1 MSRHK
6 FNVGK
11 WLPSD
16 QEFENKWVKKIYEEA
31 KSDENKNL
39 LPPVQALKELIESN
53 RYIWNLFQMMFD
65 EIPQK
70 DVDTPAGTPQ
80 VRDYHELLLVLNRI
94 IQRAPEFNTTGLVG
108 TPINAVLDY
117 PMGTRAGYVL
127 FNDPRVNAKMKGIL
141 DYWGH
146 YLQSPASSYVLNT
159 SDKGWLSTYA
169 LKEMAKEAD
178 GINFLDLFKTRS
190 KDPEKKFGYV
200 SWDDFF
206 TRKFNPGIRPVAEPD
221 NDDVVANACE
231 SAPYRVARNFPMKA
245 KFWIKGQPYS
255 LIDLLHNDPWTA
267 KFEGGTLYQAF
278 LSALSY
284 HRWNSPVSGTIVK
297 AYNLNGTYYGEAL
310 NQGFEN
316 PNGPDLVAANNSQA
330 FLTSTATRAVIF
342 IKADNP
348 KIGLMCFV
356 AVGMGDVSNNEI
368 TVRIGQHVNKGDELG
383 MFHFGGSTHVLLFR
397 PEVNIDFDLHGQK
410 PGLDTTNIKVRD
422 TIARITNI

>member
-1 MSRHK
+1 MTRHK

-16 QEFENKWVKKIYEEA
+16 QEFENKWVKKVYEEA
-31 KSDENKNL
+31 KSEENKKL

-80 VRDYHELLLVLNRI
+80 VRDYHELLLVLNRL
-94 IQRAPEFNTTGLVG
+94 IQRAPKFNTTGLVD

-127 FNDPRVNAKMKGIL
+127 FNDPRVNAKMKNIL
-141 DYWGH
+141 DYWGR
-146 YLQSPASSYVLNT
+146 YLQSEESSYVLNT
-159 SDKGWLSTYA
+159 SDKGWLSPYA
-169 LKEMAKEAD
+169 LNEIAKEAGGD
-178 GINFLDLFKTRS
+178 NFVDLFAVHSTDVKQ
-190 KDPEKKFGYV
+190 KLGYT

-206 TRKFNPGIRPVAEPD
+206 TRKFKPGIRPVASPD
-221 NDDVVANACE
+221 DDDVIANACE
-231 SAPYRVARNFPMKA
+231 SAPFRIAHDVPLKA

-255 LIDLLHNDPWTA
+255 LIDLLHNDPWTS

-284 HRWNSPVSGTIVK
+284 HRWNSPVSGKIVK
-297 AYNLNGTYYGEAL
+297 AYNLDGTYYGEAL
-310 NQGFEN
+310 AQGFEN
-316 PNGPDLVAANNSQA
+316 PNGPDKVAANNSQA
-330 FLTSTATRAVIF
+330 FLTSTAARAVIF
-342 IKADNP
+342 IQADNP

-368 TVRIGQHVNKGDELG
+368 TVRIGQHVNKGDQLG

-397 PEVNIDFDLHGQK
+397 PEVKLDFDMHGQT
-410 PGLDTTNIKVRD
+410 PGLDTTNIKVREA
-422 TIARITNI
+422 IAHVE

>member
-1 MSRHK
+1 MTRHK

-16 QEFENKWVKKIYEEA
+16 QEFENKWVKKVYEEA
-31 KSDENKNL
+31 KSEENKKL

-80 VRDYHELLLVLNRI
+80 VRDYHELLLVLNRL
-94 IQRAPEFNTTGLVG
+94 IQRAPKFNTTGLVD

-127 FNDPRVNAKMKGIL
+127 FNDPRVNAKMKNIL
-141 DYWGH
+141 DYWGR
-146 YLQSPASSYVLNT
+146 YLQSEESSYVLNT
-159 SDKGWLSTYA
+159 SDKGWLSPYA
-169 LKEMAKEAD
+169 LNEMAKEAGGD
-178 GINFLDLFKTRS
+178 NFVDLFAVHSTDVKQ
-190 KDPEKKFGYV
+190 KLGYT

-206 TRKFNPGIRPVAEPD
+206 TRKFKPGIRPVASPD
-221 NDDVVANACE
+221 DDDVIANACE
-231 SAPYRVARNFPMKA
+231 SAPFRIAHDVPLKA

-255 LIDLLHNDPWTA
+255 LIDLLHNDPWTS

-284 HRWNSPVSGTIVK
+284 HRWNSPVSGKIVK
-297 AYNLNGTYYGEAL
+297 AYNLDGTYYGEAL
-310 NQGFEN
+310 AQGFEN
-316 PNGPDLVAANNSQA
+316 PNGPDKVAANNSQA

-342 IKADNP
+342 IQADNP

-368 TVRIGQHVNKGDELG
+368 TVRIGQHVNKGDQLG

-397 PEVNIDFDLHGQK
+397 PEVKLDFDMHGQT
-410 PGLDTTNIKVRD
+410 PGLDTTNIKVREA
-422 TIARITNI
+422 IAHVE

>member
-16 QEFENKWVKKIYEEA
+16 QEFEDKWIKKVYEEA
-31 KSDENKNL
+31 KSEENQNL
-39 LPPVQALKELIESN
+39 LPPVHALKDLIESN
-53 RYIWNLFQMMFD
+53 HYIWNLFEMMFD

-80 VRDYHELLLVLNRI
+80 VRDYHELLLMLNRI

-117 PMGTRAGYVL
+117 PMATRAGYVL
-127 FNDPRVNAKMKGIL
+127 FNDPRVNARMKDIL
-141 DYWGH
+141 DYWGR

-159 SDKGWLSTYA
+159 SDKGWLSKYA
-169 LKEMAKEAD
+169 LEEMAKEA
-178 GINFLDLFKTRS
+178 GGTSFLDLFATRS
-190 KDPEKKFGYV
+190 NDVNEKLGYV

-206 TRKFNPGIRPVAEPD
+206 TRQFKPGIRPVAAPD
-221 NDDVVANACE
+221 DDDVIANACE
-231 SAPYRVARNFPMKA
+231 SAPFRVARDVPLKA

-255 LIDLLHNDPWTA
+255 LIDLLHNDPWTS

-284 HRWNSPVSGTIVK
+284 HRWNSPVSGKIVK
-297 AYNLNGTYYGEAL
+297 AYNLDGTYYGEAL
-310 NQGFEN
+310 AQGFEN
-316 PNGPDLVAANNSQA
+316 PNGPDKVAANNSQA
-330 FLTSTATRAVIF
+330 FLTATATRAVIF
-342 IKADNP
+342 IQADNP

-368 TVRIGQHVNKGDELG
+368 TVRIGQHVNKGDQLG

-397 PEVNIDFDLHGQK
+397 PEVKVDFDLHGQE
-410 PGLDTTNIKVRD
+410 PGLDTTNIKVKD
-422 TIARITNI
+422 VIAHVE

>member
-1 MSRHK
+1 MTRHK

-16 QEFENKWVKKIYEEA
+16 QEFENKWVKKVYEEA
-31 KSDENKNL
+31 KSEENNKL

-80 VRDYHELLLVLNRI
+80 VRDYHELLLVLNRL
-94 IQRAPEFNTTGLVG
+94 IQRAPEFNTTGLVD

-127 FNDPRVNAKMKGIL
+127 FNDPRVNAKMKNIL
-141 DYWGH
+141 DYWGR
-146 YLQSPASSYVLNT
+146 YLQSEDSSYVLNT
-159 SDKGWLSTYA
+159 SDKGWLSPYA
-169 LKEMAKEAD
+169 LNEMAKEAGGD
-178 GINFLDLFKTRS
+178 NFVDLFAVRS
-190 KDPEKKFGYV
+190 TDVKQKLGYT

-206 TRKFNPGIRPVAEPD
+206 TRKFKPGIRPVASPD
-221 NDDVVANACE
+221 DDDVIANACE
-231 SAPYRVARNFPMKA
+231 SAPFRIAHDVPLKA

-255 LIDLLHNDPWTA
+255 LIDLLHNDPWTS

-284 HRWNSPVSGTIVK
+284 HRWNSPVSGKIVK
-297 AYNLNGTYYGEAL
+297 AYNLDGTYYGEAL
-310 NQGFEN
+310 AQGFEN
-316 PNGPDLVAANNSQA
+316 PNGPDKVAANNSQA
-330 FLTSTATRAVIF
+330 FLTSTAARAVIF
-342 IKADNP
+342 IQADNP

-368 TVRIGQHVNKGDELG
+368 TVRIGQHVNKGDQLG

-397 PEVNIDFDLHGQK
+397 PEVKLDFDMHGQT
-410 PGLDTTNIKVRD
+410 PGLDTTNIKVREA
-422 TIARITNI
+422 IAHVE

>member
-1 MSRHK
+1 MNRHK

-16 QEFENKWVKKIYEEA
+16 QEFENKWIKKVYEEA
-31 KSDENKNL
+31 KSEENRNL
-39 LPPVQALKELIESN
+39 LPPVHALKELIESN
-53 RYIWNLFQMMFD
+53 HYIWNLLEMMFD

-80 VRDYHELLLVLNRI
+80 VRDYHELLLMLNRI

-117 PMGTRAGYVL
+117 PMATRAGYVL
-127 FNDPRVNAKMKGIL
+127 FNDPRVNARMKDIL
-141 DYWGH
+141 DYWGR
-146 YLQSPASSYVLNT
+146 YLQSPASAYVLNT
-159 SDKGWLSTYA
+159 SDKGWLSQYA
-169 LKEMAKEAD
+169 LDEMAKEAGGSD
-178 GINFLDLFKTRS
+178 FLDLFAVRS
-190 KDPEKKFGYV
+190 DDVEKKFGYT

-206 TRKFNPGIRPVAEPD
+206 TRKFKPGIRPVAVPD
-221 NDDVVANACE
+221 DDDVIANACE
-231 SAPYRVARNFPMKA
+231 SAPFRVARNVPLKA

-267 KFEGGTLYQAF
+267 QFEGGTLYQAF

-284 HRWNSPVSGTIVK
+284 HRWNSPVSGKIVK
-297 AYNLNGTYYGEAL
+297 AYNLDGTYYGEAL
-310 NQGFEN
+310 AQGFEN
-316 PNGPDLVAANNSQA
+316 PNGPDKVAANNSQA
-330 FLTSTATRAVIF
+330 FLTATATRAVIF
-342 IKADNP
+342 IQADNP

-368 TVRIGQHVNKGDELG
+368 TVRIGQHVNKGDQLG

-397 PEVNIDFDLHGQK
+397 PEVKVDFDLHGQE

-422 TIARITNI
+422 VIAHVE

>member
-1 MSRHK
+1 MTRHK

-16 QEFENKWVKKIYEEA
+16 QEFENKWVKKVYEEA
-31 KSDENKNL
+31 KSEENKKL

-80 VRDYHELLLVLNRI
+80 VRDYHELLLVLNRL
-94 IQRAPEFNTTGLVG
+94 IQRAPKFNTTGLVD

-127 FNDPRVNAKMKGIL
+127 FNDPRVNAKIKNIL
-141 DYWGH
+141 DYWGR
-146 YLQSPASSYVLNT
+146 YLQSEESSYVLNT
-159 SDKGWLSTYA
+159 SDKGWLSPYA
-169 LKEMAKEAD
+169 LNEMAKEAGGD
-178 GINFLDLFKTRS
+178 NFVDVFAVHSTDVKQKL
-190 KDPEKKFGYV
+190 GYT

-206 TRKFNPGIRPVAEPD
+206 TRKFKPGIRPVASPD
-221 NDDVVANACE
+221 DDDVIANACE
-231 SAPYRVARNFPMKA
+231 SAPFRMAHDVPLKA

-255 LIDLLHNDPWTA
+255 LIDLLHNDPWTS

-284 HRWNSPVSGTIVK
+284 HRWNSPVSGKIVK
-297 AYNLNGTYYGEAL
+297 AYNLDGTYYGEAL
-310 NQGFEN
+310 AQGFEN
-316 PNGPDLVAANNSQA
+316 PNGPDKVAANNSQA
-330 FLTSTATRAVIF
+330 FLTSTAARAVIF
-342 IKADNP
+342 IQADNP

-368 TVRIGQHVNKGDELG
+368 IVRIGQHVNKGDKLG

-397 PEVNIDFDLHGQK
+397 PEVKLDFDMHGQT
-410 PGLDTTNIKVRD
+410 PGLDTTNIKVREA
-422 TIARITNI
+422 IAHVE

>member
-178 GINFLDLFKTRS
+178 GVNFLDLFKTRS

-231 SAPYRVARNFPMKA
+231 SAPYRVARNLPMKA

>member
-1 MSRHK
+1 MTRHK

-16 QEFENKWVKKIYEEA
+16 QEFENKWVKKVYEEA
-31 KSDENKNL
+31 KSEENNKL

-80 VRDYHELLLVLNRI
+80 VRDYHELLLVLNRL
-94 IQRAPEFNTTGLVG
+94 IQRAPEFNTTGLVD

-127 FNDPRVNAKMKGIL
+127 FNDPRVNAKMKNIL
-141 DYWGH
+141 DYWGR
-146 YLQSPASSYVLNT
+146 YLQSEESSYVLNT
-159 SDKGWLSTYA
+159 SDKGWLSPYA
-169 LKEMAKEAD
+169 LNEMAKEAGGD
-178 GINFLDLFKTRS
+178 NFVDLFAVRS
-190 KDPEKKFGYV
+190 TDVKQKLGYT

-206 TRKFNPGIRPVAEPD
+206 TRKFKPGIRPVASPD
-221 NDDVVANACE
+221 DDDVIANACE
-231 SAPYRVARNFPMKA
+231 SAPFRIAHDVPLKA

-255 LIDLLHNDPWTA
+255 LIDLLHNDPWTS

-284 HRWNSPVSGTIVK
+284 HRWNSPVSGKIVK
-297 AYNLNGTYYGEAL
+297 AYNLDGTYYGEAL
-310 NQGFEN
+310 AQGFEN
-316 PNGPDLVAANNSQA
+316 PNGPDKVAANNSQA

-342 IKADNP
+342 IQADNP

-368 TVRIGQHVNKGDELG
+368 TVRIGQHVNKGDQLG

-397 PEVNIDFDLHGQK
+397 PEVKLDFDMHGQT
-410 PGLDTTNIKVRD
+410 PGLDTTNIKVREA
-422 TIARITNI
+422 IARVE

>member
-231 SAPYRVARNFPMKA
+231 SAPYRVARNLPMKA

-330 FLTSTATRAVIF
+330 FLTFTATRAVIF

>member
-1 MSRHK
+1 MTRHK

-16 QEFENKWVKKIYEEA
+16 QEFENKWVKKVYEEA
-31 KSDENKNL
+31 KSEENKKL

-80 VRDYHELLLVLNRI
+80 VRDYHELLLMLNRL
-94 IQRAPEFNTTGLVG
+94 IQRAPKFNTTCLVD

-127 FNDPRVNAKMKGIL
+127 FNDPRVNAKIKNIL
-141 DYWGH
+141 DYWGR
-146 YLQSPASSYVLNT
+146 YLQSEESSYVLNT
-159 SDKGWLSTYA
+159 SDKGWLSPYA
-169 LKEMAKEAD
+169 LNEMAKEAGGD
-178 GINFLDLFKTRS
+178 NFVDVFAVHSTDVKQKL
-190 KDPEKKFGYV
+190 GYT

-206 TRKFNPGIRPVAEPD
+206 TRKFKPGIRPVASPD
-221 NDDVVANACE
+221 DDDVIANACE
-231 SAPYRVARNFPMKA
+231 SAPFRMAHDVPLKA

-255 LIDLLHNDPWTA
+255 LIDLLHNDPWTS

-284 HRWNSPVSGTIVK
+284 HRWNSPVSGKIVK
-297 AYNLNGTYYGEAL
+297 AYNLDGTYYGEAL
-310 NQGFEN
+310 AQGFEN
-316 PNGPDLVAANNSQA
+316 PNGPDKVAANNSQA

-342 IKADNP
+342 IQADNP

-368 TVRIGQHVNKGDELG
+368 TVRIGQHVNKGDQLG

-397 PEVNIDFDLHGQK
+397 PEVKLDFDMHGQT
-410 PGLDTTNIKVRD
+410 PGLDTTNIKVREA
-422 TIARITNI
+422 IVRVE

>member
-1 MSRHK
+1 MTRHK

-16 QEFENKWVKKIYEEA
+16 QEFENKWVKKVYEEA
-31 KSDENKNL
+31 KSEENKNL

-53 RYIWNLFQMMFD
+53 RYIWNLFHMMFD

-80 VRDYHELLLVLNRI
+80 VRDYHELLLVLNRL
-94 IQRAPEFNTTGLVG
+94 IQRAPEFNTTGLVD

-117 PMGTRAGYVL
+117 PMGTRAGYFL
-127 FNDPRVNAKMKGIL
+127 FNDPRVNAKMKNIL
-141 DYWGH
+141 DYWGR
-146 YLQSPASSYVLNT
+146 YLQSEESSYVLNT
-159 SDKGWLSTYA
+159 SDKRWLSPYA
-169 LKEMAKEAD
+169 LNEMAKEAGGD
-178 GINFLDLFKTRS
+178 NFVDLFAVRS
-190 KDPEKKFGYV
+190 TDVKQKLGYT

-206 TRKFNPGIRPVAEPD
+206 TRKFKPGIRPVASPD
-221 NDDVVANACE
+221 DDDVIANACE
-231 SAPYRVARNFPMKA
+231 SAPFRIAHDVPLKA

-255 LIDLLHNDPWTA
+255 LIDLLHNDPWTS

-284 HRWNSPVSGTIVK
+284 HRWNSPVSGKIVK
-297 AYNLNGTYYGEAL
+297 AYNLDGTYYGEAL
-310 NQGFEN
+310 AQGFEN
-316 PNGPDLVAANNSQA
+316 PNGPDKVAANNSQA

-342 IKADNP
+342 IQADNP

-368 TVRIGQHVNKGDELG
+368 TVRIGQHVNKGDQLG

-397 PEVNIDFDLHGQK
+397 PEVKLDFDMHGQT
-410 PGLDTTNIKVRD
+410 PGLDTTNIKVREA
-422 TIARITNI
+422 IAHVE

>member
-1 MSRHK
+1 MTRHK

-16 QEFENKWVKKIYEEA
+16 QEFENKWVKKVYEEA
-31 KSDENKNL
+31 KSEENNKL

-80 VRDYHELLLVLNRI
+80 VRDYHELLLVLNRL
-94 IQRAPEFNTTGLVG
+94 IQRAPEFNTTGLVD

-127 FNDPRVNAKMKGIL
+127 FNDPRVNAKMKNIL
-141 DYWGH
+141 DYWGR
-146 YLQSPASSYVLNT
+146 YLQSEESSYVLNT
-159 SDKGWLSTYA
+159 SDKRWLSPYA
-169 LKEMAKEAD
+169 LNEMAKEAGGD
-178 GINFLDLFKTRS
+178 NFVDLFAVRS
-190 KDPEKKFGYV
+190 TDVKQKLGYT

-206 TRKFNPGIRPVAEPD
+206 TRKFKPGIRPVASPD
-221 NDDVVANACE
+221 DDDVIANACE
-231 SAPYRVARNFPMKA
+231 SAPFRMAHDVPLKA

-255 LIDLLHNDPWTA
+255 LIDLLHNDPWTS

-284 HRWNSPVSGTIVK
+284 HRWNSPVSGKIVK
-297 AYNLNGTYYGEAL
+297 AYNLDGTYYGEAL
-310 NQGFEN
+310 AQGFEN
-316 PNGPDLVAANNSQA
+316 PNGPDKVAANNSQA

-342 IKADNP
+342 IQADNP

-368 TVRIGQHVNKGDELG
+368 TVRIGQHVNKGDQLG

-397 PEVNIDFDLHGQK
+397 PEVKLDFDMHGQT
-410 PGLDTTNIKVRD
+410 PGLDTTNIKVREA
-422 TIARITNI
+422 IAHVE

>member
-1 MSRHK
+1 MTRHK

-16 QEFENKWVKKIYEEA
+16 QEFENKWVKKVYEEA
-31 KSDENKNL
+31 KSEENNKL

-80 VRDYHELLLVLNRI
+80 VRDYHELLLVLNRL
-94 IQRAPEFNTTGLVG
+94 IQRAPEFNTTGLVD

-117 PMGTRAGYVL
+117 PMGTRAGYFL
-127 FNDPRVNAKMKGIL
+127 FNDPRVNAKIKNIL
-141 DYWGH
+141 DYWGR
-146 YLQSPASSYVLNT
+146 YLQSEDSSYVLNT
-159 SDKGWLSTYA
+159 SDKRWLSPYA
-169 LKEMAKEAD
+169 LNEMAKEAGGD
-178 GINFLDLFKTRS
+178 NSADLFAVRS
-190 KDPEKKFGYV
+190 TDVKQKLGYT

-206 TRKFNPGIRPVAEPD
+206 TRKFKPGIRPVASPD
-221 NDDVVANACE
+221 DDDVIANACE
-231 SAPYRVARNFPMKA
+231 SAPFRIAHDVPLKA

-255 LIDLLHNDPWTA
+255 LIDLLHNDPWTS

-284 HRWNSPVSGTIVK
+284 HRWNSPVSGKIVK
-297 AYNLNGTYYGEAL
+297 AYNLDGTYYGEAL
-310 NQGFEN
+310 AQGFEN
-316 PNGPDLVAANNSQA
+316 PNGPDKVAANNSQA

-342 IKADNP
+342 IQADNP

-368 TVRIGQHVNKGDELG
+368 TVRIGQHVNKGDQLG

-397 PEVNIDFDLHGQK
+397 PEVKLDFDMHGQT
-410 PGLDTTNIKVRD
+410 PGLDTTNIKVREA
-422 TIARITNI
+422 IAHVE

>member
-1 MSRHK
+1 MTRHK

-16 QEFENKWVKKIYEEA
+16 QEFENKWVKKVYEEA
-31 KSDENKNL
+31 KSEENKKL

-80 VRDYHELLLVLNRI
+80 VRDYHELLLVLNRL
-94 IQRAPEFNTTGLVG
+94 IQRAPEFNTTGLVD

-127 FNDPRVNAKMKGIL
+127 FNDPRVNAKMKNIL
-141 DYWGH
+141 DYWGR
-146 YLQSPASSYVLNT
+146 YLQSEESSYVLNT
-159 SDKGWLSTYA
+159 SDKGWLSPYA
-169 LKEMAKEAD
+169 LNEMAKEAGGD
-178 GINFLDLFKTRS
+178 NFVDLFAVHSTDVKQ
-190 KDPEKKFGYV
+190 KLGYT

-206 TRKFNPGIRPVAEPD
+206 TRKFKPGIRPVASPD
-221 NDDVVANACE
+221 DDDVIANACE
-231 SAPYRVARNFPMKA
+231 SAPFRMAHDVPLKA

-255 LIDLLHNDPWTA
+255 LIDLLHNDPWTS

-284 HRWNSPVSGTIVK
+284 HRWNSPVSGKIVK
-297 AYNLNGTYYGEAL
+297 AYNLDGTYYGEAL
-310 NQGFEN
+310 AQGFEN
-316 PNGPDLVAANNSQA
+316 PNGPDKVAANNSQA

-342 IKADNP
+342 IQADNP

-368 TVRIGQHVNKGDELG
+368 TVRIGQHVNKGDQLG

-397 PEVNIDFDLHGQK
+397 PEVKLDFDMHGQT
-410 PGLDTTNIKVRD
+410 PGLDTTNIKVREA
-422 TIARITNI
+422 IARVE

>member
-1 MSRHK
+1 MTRHK

-16 QEFENKWVKKIYEEA
+16 QEFENKWVKKVYEEA
-31 KSDENKNL
+31 KSEENNKL

-80 VRDYHELLLVLNRI
+80 VRDYHELLLVLNRL
-94 IQRAPEFNTTGLVG
+94 IQRAPEFNTTGLVD

-127 FNDPRVNAKMKGIL
+127 FNDPRVNAKMKNIL
-141 DYWGH
+141 DYWGR
-146 YLQSPASSYVLNT
+146 YLQSEESSYVLNT
-159 SDKGWLSTYA
+159 SDKRWLSPYA
-169 LKEMAKEAD
+169 LNEMAKEAGGD
-178 GINFLDLFKTRS
+178 NFVDLFAVRS
-190 KDPEKKFGYV
+190 TDVKQKLGYT

-206 TRKFNPGIRPVAEPD
+206 TRKFKPGIRPVASPD
-221 NDDVVANACE
+221 DDDVIANACE
-231 SAPYRVARNFPMKA
+231 SAPFRIAHDVPLKA

-255 LIDLLHNDPWTA
+255 LIDLLHNDPWTS
-267 KFEGGTLYQAF
+267 KFEGGTLY
-278 LSALSY
+278 
-284 HRWNSPVSGTIVK
+284 
-297 AYNLNGTYYGEAL
+297 
-310 NQGFEN
+310 
-316 PNGPDLVAANNSQA
+316 QA

-342 IKADNP
+342 IQADNP

-368 TVRIGQHVNKGDELG
+368 TVRIGQHVNKGDQLG

-397 PEVNIDFDLHGQK
+397 PEVKLDFDMHGQT
-410 PGLDTTNIKVRD
+410 PGLDTTNIKVREA
-422 TIARITNI
+422 IARVE

>member
-1 MSRHK
+1 MTRHK

-16 QEFENKWVKKIYEEA
+16 QEFENKWVKKVYEEA
-31 KSDENKNL
+31 KSEENNKL

-80 VRDYHELLLVLNRI
+80 VRDYHELLLVLNRL
-94 IQRAPEFNTTGLVG
+94 IQRAPEFNTTGLVD

-127 FNDPRVNAKMKGIL
+127 FNDPRVNAKMKNIL
-141 DYWGH
+141 DYWGR
-146 YLQSPASSYVLNT
+146 YLQSEESSYVLNT
-159 SDKGWLSTYA
+159 SDKGWLSPYA
-169 LKEMAKEAD
+169 LNEMAKEAGGD
-178 GINFLDLFKTRS
+178 NFVDLFAVRS
-190 KDPEKKFGYV
+190 TDVKQKLGYT

-206 TRKFNPGIRPVAEPD
+206 TRKFKPGIRPVASPD
-221 NDDVVANACE
+221 DDDVIANACE
-231 SAPYRVARNFPMKA
+231 SAPFRIAHDVPLKA

-255 LIDLLHNDPWTA
+255 LIDLLHNDPWTS

-284 HRWNSPVSGTIVK
+284 HRWNSPVSGKIVK
-297 AYNLNGTYYGEAL
+297 AYNLDGTYYGEAL
-310 NQGFEN
+310 AQGFEN
-316 PNGPDLVAANNSQA
+316 PNGPDKVAANNSQA
-330 FLTSTATRAVIF
+330 FLTSTAARAVIF
-342 IKADNP
+342 IQADNP

-368 TVRIGQHVNKGDELG
+368 TVRIGQHVNKGDQLG

-397 PEVNIDFDLHGQK
+397 PEVKLDFDMHGQT
-410 PGLDTTNIKVRD
+410 PGLDTTNIKVREA
-422 TIARITNI
+422 IAHVE

>member
-1 MSRHK
+1 MTRHK

-16 QEFENKWVKKIYEEA
+16 QEFENKWVKKVYEEA
-31 KSDENKNL
+31 KSEENKKL

-80 VRDYHELLLVLNRI
+80 VRDYHELLLVLNRL
-94 IQRAPEFNTTGLVG
+94 IQRAPEFNTTGLVD

-127 FNDPRVNAKMKGIL
+127 FNDPRVNAKMKNIL
-141 DYWGH
+141 DYWGR
-146 YLQSPASSYVLNT
+146 YLQSEESSYVLNT
-159 SDKGWLSTYA
+159 SDKGWLSPYA
-169 LKEMAKEAD
+169 LNEMAKEAGGD
-178 GINFLDLFKTRS
+178 NFVDLFAVHSTDVKQ
-190 KDPEKKFGYV
+190 KLGYT

-206 TRKFNPGIRPVAEPD
+206 TRKFKPGIRPVASPD
-221 NDDVVANACE
+221 DDDVIANACE
-231 SAPYRVARNFPMKA
+231 SAPFRMAHDVPLKA

-255 LIDLLHNDPWTA
+255 LIDLLHNDPWTS

-284 HRWNSPVSGTIVK
+284 HRWNSPVSGKIVK
-297 AYNLNGTYYGEAL
+297 AYNLDGTYYGEAL
-310 NQGFEN
+310 AQGFEN
-316 PNGPDLVAANNSQA
+316 PNGPDKVAANNSQA

-342 IKADNP
+342 IQADNP

-368 TVRIGQHVNKGDELG
+368 TVRIGQHVNKGDQLG

-397 PEVNIDFDLHGQK
+397 PEVKLDFDMHGQT
-410 PGLDTTNIKVRD
+410 PGLDKTNVKVREA
-422 TIARITNI
+422 IAHVE

>member
-1 MSRHK
+1 MTRHK

-16 QEFENKWVKKIYEEA
+16 QEFENKWVKKVYEEA
-31 KSDENKNL
+31 KSEENKNL

-53 RYIWNLFQMMFD
+53 RYIWNLFHMMFD

-80 VRDYHELLLVLNRI
+80 VRDYHELLLVLNRL
-94 IQRAPEFNTTGLVG
+94 IQRAPEFNATGLVG

-127 FNDPRVNAKMKGIL
+127 FNDPRVNAKMKNIL
-141 DYWGH
+141 DYWGR
-146 YLQSPASSYVLNT
+146 YLQSEDSSYVLNN
-159 SDKGWLSTYA
+159 SDKGWLSPYA
-169 LKEMAKEAD
+169 LNEMAKEAGGD
-178 GINFLDLFKTRS
+178 NFVDLFAVHSTDVKQ
-190 KDPEKKFGYV
+190 KLGYT

-206 TRKFNPGIRPVAEPD
+206 TRKFKPGIRPVASPD
-221 NDDVVANACE
+221 DDDVIANACE
-231 SAPYRVARNFPMKA
+231 SAPFRIAHDVPLKA

-255 LIDLLHNDPWTA
+255 LIDLLHNDPWTS

-284 HRWNSPVSGTIVK
+284 HRWNSPVSGKIVK
-297 AYNLNGTYYGEAL
+297 AYNLDGTYYGEAL
-310 NQGFEN
+310 AQGFEN
-316 PNGPDLVAANNSQA
+316 PNGPDKVAANNSQA
-330 FLTSTATRAVIF
+330 FLTSTAARAVIF
-342 IKADNP
+342 IQADNP

-368 TVRIGQHVNKGDELG
+368 TVRIGQHVNKGDQLG

-397 PEVNIDFDLHGQK
+397 PEVKLDFDMHGQT
-410 PGLDTTNIKVRD
+410 PGLDTTNIKVREA
-422 TIARITNI
+422 IAHVE

>member
-1 MSRHK
+1 MTRHK

-16 QEFENKWVKKIYEEA
+16 QEFENKWVKKVYEEA
-31 KSDENKNL
+31 KSEENNKL

-80 VRDYHELLLVLNRI
+80 VRDYHELLLVLNRL
-94 IQRAPEFNTTGLVG
+94 IQRAPEFNTTGLVD

-127 FNDPRVNAKMKGIL
+127 FNDPRVNAKMKNIL
-141 DYWGH
+141 DYWGR
-146 YLQSPASSYVLNT
+146 YLQSEESSYVLNT
-159 SDKGWLSTYA
+159 SDKRWLSPYA
-169 LKEMAKEAD
+169 LNEMAKEAGGD
-178 GINFLDLFKTRS
+178 NFVDLFAVRS
-190 KDPEKKFGYV
+190 TDVKQKLGYT

-206 TRKFNPGIRPVAEPD
+206 TRKFKPGIRPVASPD
-221 NDDVVANACE
+221 DDDVIANACE
-231 SAPYRVARNFPMKA
+231 SAPFRIAHDVPLKA

-255 LIDLLHNDPWTA
+255 LIDLLHNDPWTS

-284 HRWNSPVSGTIVK
+284 HRWNSPVSGKIVK
-297 AYNLNGTYYGEAL
+297 AYNLDGTYYGEAL
-310 NQGFEN
+310 AQGFEN
-316 PNGPDLVAANNSQA
+316 PNGPDKVAANNSQA

-342 IKADNP
+342 IQADNP

-368 TVRIGQHVNKGDELG
+368 TVRIGQHVNKGDQLG

-397 PEVNIDFDLHGQK
+397 PEVKLDFDMHGQT
-410 PGLDTTNIKVRD
+410 PGLDTTNIKVREA
-422 TIARITNI
+422 IVRVE

>member
-1 MSRHK
+1 MTRHK

-16 QEFENKWVKKIYEEA
+16 QEFENKWVKKVYEEA
-31 KSDENKNL
+31 KSEENKKL

-80 VRDYHELLLVLNRI
+80 VRDYHELLLVLNRL
-94 IQRAPEFNTTGLVG
+94 IQRAPKFNTTGLVD

-127 FNDPRVNAKMKGIL
+127 FNDPRVNAKMKNIL
-141 DYWGH
+141 DYWGR
-146 YLQSPASSYVLNT
+146 YLQSEESSYVLNT
-159 SDKGWLSTYA
+159 SDKGWLSPYA
-169 LKEMAKEAD
+169 LNEMAKEAGGD
-178 GINFLDLFKTRS
+178 NFVDLFAVHSTDVKQ
-190 KDPEKKFGYV
+190 KLGYT

-206 TRKFNPGIRPVAEPD
+206 TRKFKPGIRPVASPD
-221 NDDVVANACE
+221 DDDVIANACE
-231 SAPYRVARNFPMKA
+231 SAPFRIAHDVPLKA

-255 LIDLLHNDPWTA
+255 LIDLLHNDPWTS

-284 HRWNSPVSGTIVK
+284 HRWNSPVSGKIVK
-297 AYNLNGTYYGEAL
+297 AYNLDGTYYGEAL
-310 NQGFEN
+310 AQGFEN
-316 PNGPDLVAANNSQA
+316 PNGPDKVAANNSQA

-342 IKADNP
+342 IQADNP

-368 TVRIGQHVNKGDELG
+368 TVRIGQHVNKGDQLG

-397 PEVNIDFDLHGQK
+397 PEVKLDFDMHGQT
-410 PGLDTTNIKVRD
+410 PGLDTTNIKVREA
-422 TIARITNI
+422 IVRVE

>member
-178 GINFLDLFKTRS
+178 GVNFLDLFKTRS
-190 KDPEKKFGYV
+190 KDPEKKLGYV

-231 SAPYRVARNFPMKA
+231 SAPYRVARNLPMKA

>member
-1 MSRHK
+1 MTRHK

-16 QEFENKWVKKIYEEA
+16 QEFENKWVKKVYEEA
-31 KSDENKNL
+31 KSEENKKL

-80 VRDYHELLLVLNRI
+80 VRDYHELLLVLNRL

-117 PMGTRAGYVL
+117 SMGTRAGYVL
-127 FNDPRVNAKMKGIL
+127 FNDPRVNAKIKNIL
-141 DYWGH
+141 DYWGR
-146 YLQSPASSYVLNT
+146 YLQSEESSYVLNT
-159 SDKGWLSTYA
+159 SDKGWLSPYA
-169 LKEMAKEAD
+169 LNEMAKEAGGD
-178 GINFLDLFKTRS
+178 NFVDVFAVHSTDVKQKL
-190 KDPEKKFGYV
+190 GYT

-206 TRKFNPGIRPVAEPD
+206 TRKFKPGIRPVASPD
-221 NDDVVANACE
+221 DDDVIANACE
-231 SAPYRVARNFPMKA
+231 SAPFRMAHDVPLKA

-255 LIDLLHNDPWTA
+255 LIDLLHNDPWTS

-284 HRWNSPVSGTIVK
+284 HRWNSPVSGKIVK
-297 AYNLNGTYYGEAL
+297 AYNLDGTYYGEAL
-310 NQGFEN
+310 AQGFEN
-316 PNGPDLVAANNSQA
+316 PNGPDKVAANNSQA

-342 IKADNP
+342 IQADNP

-368 TVRIGQHVNKGDELG
+368 TVRIGQHVNKGDQLG

-397 PEVNIDFDLHGQK
+397 PEVKLDFDMHGQT
-410 PGLDTTNIKVRD
+410 PGLDTTNIKVREA
-422 TIARITNI
+422 IVRVE

>member
-1 MSRHK
+1 MTRHK

-16 QEFENKWVKKIYEEA
+16 QEFENKWVKKVYEEA
-31 KSDENKNL
+31 KSEENEKL

-80 VRDYHELLLVLNRI
+80 VRDYHELLLVLNRL
-94 IQRAPEFNTTGLVG
+94 IQRAPEFNTTGLVD

-127 FNDPRVNAKMKGIL
+127 FNDPRVNAKMKNIL
-141 DYWGH
+141 DYWGR
-146 YLQSPASSYVLNT
+146 YLQSEDSSYVLNT
-159 SDKGWLSTYA
+159 SDKGWLSPYA
-169 LKEMAKEAD
+169 LNEMAKKAGGD
-178 GINFLDLFKTRS
+178 NSADLFAVRS
-190 KDPEKKFGYV
+190 TDVKQKLGYT

-206 TRKFNPGIRPVAEPD
+206 TRKFKPGIRPVASPD
-221 NDDVVANACE
+221 DDDVIANACE
-231 SAPYRVARNFPMKA
+231 SAPFRIAHDVPLKA

-255 LIDLLHNDPWTA
+255 LIDLLHNDPWTS

-284 HRWNSPVSGTIVK
+284 HRWNSPVSGKIVK
-297 AYNLNGTYYGEAL
+297 AYNLDGTYYGEAL
-310 NQGFEN
+310 TQGFEN
-316 PNGPDLVAANNSQA
+316 PNGPDKVAANNSQA

-342 IKADNP
+342 IQADNP

-368 TVRIGQHVNKGDELG
+368 TVRIGQHVNKGDQLG

-397 PEVNIDFDLHGQK
+397 PEVKLDFDMHGQT
-410 PGLDTTNIKVRD
+410 PGLDTTNIKVREA
-422 TIARITNI
+422 IAHVE

>member
-1 MSRHK
+1 MTRHK

-16 QEFENKWVKKIYEEA
+16 QEFENKWVKKVYEEA
-31 KSDENKNL
+31 KSEENNKL

-80 VRDYHELLLVLNRI
+80 VRDYHELLLVLNRL
-94 IQRAPEFNTTGLVG
+94 IQRAPKFNTTGLVD

-127 FNDPRVNAKMKGIL
+127 FNDPRVNVKMKNIL
-141 DYWGH
+141 DYWGR
-146 YLQSPASSYVLNT
+146 YLQSEESSYVLNT
-159 SDKGWLSTYA
+159 SDKGWLSPYA
-169 LKEMAKEAD
+169 LNEMAKEAGGD
-178 GINFLDLFKTRS
+178 NFVDLFAVHSTDVKQ
-190 KDPEKKFGYV
+190 KLGYT

-206 TRKFNPGIRPVAEPD
+206 TRKFKPGIRPVASPD
-221 NDDVVANACE
+221 DDDVIANACE
-231 SAPYRVARNFPMKA
+231 SAPFRIAHDVPLKA

-255 LIDLLHNDPWTA
+255 LIDLLHNDPWTS

-284 HRWNSPVSGTIVK
+284 HRWNSPVSGKIVK
-297 AYNLNGTYYGEAL
+297 AYNLDGTYYGEAL
-310 NQGFEN
+310 AQGFEN
-316 PNGPDLVAANNSQA
+316 PNGPDKVAANNSQA

-342 IKADNP
+342 IQADNP

-368 TVRIGQHVNKGDELG
+368 TVRIGQHVNKGDQLG

-397 PEVNIDFDLHGQK
+397 PEVKLDFDMHGQT
-410 PGLDTTNIKVRD
+410 PGLDTTNIKVREA
-422 TIARITNI
+422 IAHVE

>member
-1 MSRHK
+1 MTRHK

-16 QEFENKWVKKIYEEA
+16 QEFENKWVKKVYEEA
-31 KSDENKNL
+31 KSEENKKL

-80 VRDYHELLLVLNRI
+80 VRDYHELLLVLNRL

-117 PMGTRAGYVL
+117 SMGTRAGYVL
-127 FNDPRVNAKMKGIL
+127 FNDPRVNAKMKNIL
-141 DYWGH
+141 DYWGR
-146 YLQSPASSYVLNT
+146 YLQSEDSSYVLNT
-159 SDKGWLSTYA
+159 SDKGWLSPYA
-169 LKEMAKEAD
+169 LNEMAKEAGGD
-178 GINFLDLFKTRS
+178 NSADLFAVRS
-190 KDPEKKFGYV
+190 TDVKQKLGYT

-206 TRKFNPGIRPVAEPD
+206 TRKFKPGIRPVASPD
-221 NDDVVANACE
+221 DDDVIANACE
-231 SAPYRVARNFPMKA
+231 SVAHDVPLKA

-255 LIDLLHNDPWTA
+255 LIDLLHNDPWTS

-284 HRWNSPVSGTIVK
+284 HRWNSPVSGKIVK
-297 AYNLNGTYYGEAL
+297 AYNLDGTYYGEAL
-310 NQGFEN
+310 AQGFEN
-316 PNGPDLVAANNSQA
+316 PNGPDKVAANNSQA
-330 FLTSTATRAVIF
+330 FLTSTAARAVIF
-342 IKADNP
+342 IQADNP

-368 TVRIGQHVNKGDELG
+368 TVRIGQHVNKGDQLG

-397 PEVNIDFDLHGQK
+397 PEVKLDFDMHGQT
-410 PGLDTTNIKVRD
+410 PGLDTTNIKVREA
-422 TIARITNI
+422 IANVE

>member
-231 SAPYRVARNFPMKA
+231 SAPYRVARNLPMKA

-330 FLTSTATRAVIF
+330 FLTSTATRVVIF

-368 TVRIGQHVNKGDELG
+368 TVRIGQHV
-383 MFHFGGSTHVLLFR
+383 
-397 PEVNIDFDLHGQK
+397 
-410 PGLDTTNIKVRD
+410 
-422 TIARITNI
+422 

>member
-1 MSRHK
+1 MTRHK

-16 QEFENKWVKKIYEEA
+16 QEFENKWVKKVYEEA
-31 KSDENKNL
+31 KSEENNKL

-80 VRDYHELLLVLNRI
+80 VRDYHELLLVLNRL
-94 IQRAPEFNTTGLVG
+94 IQRAPEFNTTGLVD

-127 FNDPRVNAKMKGIL
+127 FNDPRVNVKMKNIL
-141 DYWGH
+141 DYWGR
-146 YLQSPASSYVLNT
+146 YLQSEESSYVLNT
-159 SDKGWLSTYA
+159 SDKGWLSPYA
-169 LKEMAKEAD
+169 LNEMAKEAGGD
-178 GINFLDLFKTRS
+178 NFVDLFAVRS
-190 KDPEKKFGYV
+190 TDVKQKLGYT

-206 TRKFNPGIRPVAEPD
+206 TRKFKPGIRPVASPD
-221 NDDVVANACE
+221 DDDVIANACE
-231 SAPYRVARNFPMKA
+231 SAPFRIAHDVPLKA

-255 LIDLLHNDPWTA
+255 LIDLLHNDPWTS

-284 HRWNSPVSGTIVK
+284 HRWNSPVSGKIVK
-297 AYNLNGTYYGEAL
+297 AYNLDGTYYGEAL
-310 NQGFEN
+310 TQGFEN
-316 PNGPDLVAANNSQA
+316 PNGPDKVAANNSQA

-342 IKADNP
+342 IQADNP

-356 AVGMGDVSNNEI
+356 AVGMGDISNNEI
-368 TVRIGQHVNKGDELG
+368 TVRIGQHVNKGDQLG

-397 PEVNIDFDLHGQK
+397 PEVKLDFDMHGQT
-410 PGLDTTNIKVRD
+410 PGLDTTNIKVREA
-422 TIARITNI
+422 IAHVE